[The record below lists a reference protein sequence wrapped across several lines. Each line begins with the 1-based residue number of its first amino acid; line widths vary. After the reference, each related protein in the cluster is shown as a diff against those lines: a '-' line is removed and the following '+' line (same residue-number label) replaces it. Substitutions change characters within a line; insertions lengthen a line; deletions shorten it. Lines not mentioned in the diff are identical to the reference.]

1 MMCLGSEAG
10 TVISFS
16 FLFFSEAAKI
26 EAAVGD
32 LVFFSGVVFEFLG
45 SSTVA
50 DEEAAAAALA
60 EANDIAASEAE

>member
-10 TVISFS
+10 IVISFS
-16 FLFFSEAAKI
+16 FLFFSEAAKR

-45 SSTVA
+45 TVA
-50 DEEAAAAALA
+50 DEEAAAALA

>member
-1 MMCLGSEAG
+1 MMCLGSEA

-26 EAAVGD
+26 EAAVGVLD
-32 LVFFSGVVFEFLG
+32 FFSGVVFEFLG
-45 SSTVA
+45 TVA

>member
-16 FLFFSEAAKI
+16 FLFFSEAAKR

-45 SSTVA
+45 TVA
-50 DEEAAAAALA
+50 DEEAAAALA

>member
-10 TVISFS
+10 IVISFS

-26 EAAVGD
+26 EAAVGVLD
-32 LVFFSGVVFEFLG
+32 FFSGVVFEFLG
-45 SSTVA
+45 TVA
-50 DEEAAAAALA
+50 DEEAAAALA

>member
-1 MMCLGSEAG
+1 MMCLGSEA

-26 EAAVGD
+26 EAAVGVLD
-32 LVFFSGVVFEFLG
+32 FFSGVVFEFLG
-45 SSTVA
+45 TTTVA
-50 DEEAAAAALA
+50 DEEAAAALA

>member
-45 SSTVA
+45 TVA
-50 DEEAAAAALA
+50 DEEAAALA

>member
-26 EAAVGD
+26 EAAVGVLD
-32 LVFFSGVVFEFLG
+32 FFSGVVFEFLG
-45 SSTVA
+45 TVA
-50 DEEAAAAALA
+50 DEEAAAALA

>member
-10 TVISFS
+10 IVISFS

-26 EAAVGD
+26 EAAVGV

-45 SSTVA
+45 TVA
-50 DEEAAAAALA
+50 DEEAAAALA

>member
-26 EAAVGD
+26 EAAVGVLD
-32 LVFFSGVVFEFLG
+32 FFSGVVFEFLG
-45 SSTVA
+45 TVA
-50 DEEAAAAALA
+50 DKEAAAALA

>member
-1 MMCLGSEAG
+1 MMCLGSEA
-10 TVISFS
+10 TVIS

-26 EAAVGD
+26 EAAVGVLD
-32 LVFFSGVVFEFLG
+32 FFSGVVFEFLG
-45 SSTVA
+45 TVA

>member
-10 TVISFS
+10 IVISFS

-26 EAAVGD
+26 EAAVGVLD
-32 LVFFSGVVFEFLG
+32 FFSGVVFKFLG
-45 SSTVA
+45 TVA

>member
-45 SSTVA
+45 TVA
-50 DEEAAAAALA
+50 DEEAAAALA

>member
-10 TVISFS
+10 IVISFS

-45 SSTVA
+45 TVA
-50 DEEAAAAALA
+50 DEEAAAALA

>member
-26 EAAVGD
+26 EAAVGV

-45 SSTVA
+45 TVA

>member
-1 MMCLGSEAG
+1 MMCLGSEA

-45 SSTVA
+45 TVA

>member
-26 EAAVGD
+26 EAAVGVLD
-32 LVFFSGVVFEFLG
+32 FFSGVVFEFLG
-45 SSTVA
+45 TVA
-50 DEEAAAAALA
+50 DGEEAAALA

>member
-26 EAAVGD
+26 EAAVGV

-45 SSTVA
+45 TVA
-50 DEEAAAAALA
+50 DEEAAAALA

>member
-26 EAAVGD
+26 EAAVGV
-32 LVFFSGVVFEFLG
+32 LGFFSCVVFEFLG
-45 SSTVA
+45 TVA
-50 DEEAAAAALA
+50 DKEAAAALA

>member
-45 SSTVA
+45 TVA
-50 DEEAAAAALA
+50 DKEAAAALA

>member
-1 MMCLGSEAG
+1 MMCLGSEA

-26 EAAVGD
+26 EAAVGVLD
-32 LVFFSGVVFEFLG
+32 FFSGVVFEFLG
-45 SSTVA
+45 TVA
-50 DEEAAAAALA
+50 DEEAAAALA